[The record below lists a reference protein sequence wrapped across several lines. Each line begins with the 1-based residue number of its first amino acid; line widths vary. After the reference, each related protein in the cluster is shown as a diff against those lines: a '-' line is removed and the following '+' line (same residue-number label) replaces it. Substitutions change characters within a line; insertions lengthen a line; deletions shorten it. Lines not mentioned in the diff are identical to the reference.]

1 MPVHTAPS
9 KEGYPMPR
17 RKIDDVEMQAV
28 AYLYS
33 QKYSRE
39 DIKNILCLSQSTVS
53 RSIQRALEAGWLET
67 NVRFVT
73 EHMTP
78 ERMQE
83 IEALVSPQHH
93 LTERLHTFAHQHG
106 VLARLHIR
114 VFPNAPQ
121 PHTSTTQ
128 ATPRD
133 WFGHVAAGYIRDV
146 LRPSQV
152 CGVSWGY
159 MIASVVRGL
168 HTLGPP
174 PLQKGPPIEFVPL
187 CGEPLDTA
195 VTHFSSSSLAAQLDE
210 MMNAGTQHSRS
221 LAAVPALIPEGF
233 TPREVQVIR
242 KLIGHVTAYRE
253 IFQRREADEGQ
264 HAPWIDQLD
273 TVLTGIGSAE
283 TSLRYWDDALVRT
296 GGIDRDRLSR
306 LVIGDICGILFARPN
321 LSPSQQAELKRIE
334 ERWTGIR
341 EHQMKRCAE
350 QALQQGTPG
359 VIVVAVGADRAES
372 VCESVKRGLI
382 NTLVI
387 DCALADA
394 LLHKMGAGPQ
404 VVG

>member
-1 MPVHTAPS
+1 
-9 KEGYPMPR
+9 MPR
-17 RKIDDVEMQAV
+17 RKINDVEMQAV

-39 DIKNILCLSQSTVS
+39 DIKNILRLSQSTVS

-73 EHMTP
+73 EHMAP

-93 LTERLHTFAHQHG
+93 LTARLHAFAQQHG

-128 ATPRD
+128 AQPRD
-133 WFGHVAAGYIRDV
+133 WFGPVAAGYIRDL
-146 LRPSQV
+146 LRPSRV

-168 HTLGPP
+168 RTLGPL
-174 PLQKGPPIEFVPL
+174 PLRKEPPIEFIPL
-187 CGEPLDTA
+187 CGEPLGTA
-195 VTHFSSSSLAAQLDE
+195 ITQFSSSSLAAQLDE
-210 MMNAGTQHSRS
+210 TLNGGTEHSRS
-221 LAAVPALIPEGF
+221 LAAVPALIPEEF

-253 IFQRREADEGQ
+253 IFQPREADEGQ
-264 HAPWIDQLD
+264 QTPWIDQLD
-273 TVLTGIGSAE
+273 TILTGIGSAE
-283 TSLRYWDDALVRT
+283 TSLKYWDDALVRT

-306 LVIGDICGILFARPN
+306 LVIGDICGILFARPD
-321 LSPSQQAELKRIE
+321 LSPSQQTELKRIE
-334 ERWTGIR
+334 ERWMGIR
-341 EHQMKRCAE
+341 EHQMQRCAA

-372 VCESVKRGLI
+372 VCESIKRGLV

-387 DCALADA
+387 DRALADA
-394 LLHKMGAGPQ
+394 LLQKMAAELQ
-404 VVG
+404 VVR

>member
-1 MPVHTAPS
+1 
-9 KEGYPMPR
+9 MPR
-17 RKIDDVEMQAV
+17 RKIPDVEMQAV

-39 DIKNILCLSQSTVS
+39 DIKHILHLSQSTVS

-73 EHMTP
+73 EHITP

-93 LTERLHTFAHQHG
+93 LTEHLHAFAHRHG
-106 VLARLHIR
+106 VLARPHIR

-121 PHTSTTQ
+121 PPTSTAQ

-133 WFGHVAAGYIRDV
+133 WFGHVAAGYIRDL

-159 MIASVVRGL
+159 MLASVVRGL
-168 HTLGPP
+168 RTLGPP
-174 PLQKGPPIEFVPL
+174 PLRKGPPIEFVPL

-195 VTHFSSSSLAAQLDE
+195 ITQYSSSGLAAQLDE
-210 MMNAGTQHSRS
+210 ALNGGTEHSRP
-221 LAAVPALIPEGF
+221 LAAVPALIPEEF

-242 KLIGHVTAYRE
+242 RLIGHVTAYRE
-253 IFQRREADEGQ
+253 IFQGREDTEGQ
-264 HAPWIDQLD
+264 QAPWIDQLD
-273 TVLTGIGSAE
+273 TILTGIGSAE

-296 GGIDRDRLSR
+296 GGIDRDRLSG
-306 LVIGDICGILFARPN
+306 LVLGDISGVLFARPN
-321 LSPSQQAELKRIE
+321 LSPSQQAELTRIE

-341 EHQMKRCAE
+341 EPQMQRCAE
-350 QALQQGTPG
+350 RAFHQGTPG

-372 VCESVKRGLI
+372 VCESIKRGLI

-387 DCALADA
+387 DRALADA
-394 LLHKMGAGPQ
+394 LLQ
-404 VVG
+404 VALS